1 MHNTYSDALDALLR
15 DHCQP
20 ATVRAIEQGA
30 DAAALWQALLESGFA
45 DCLLP
50 ESANGAGLPLSD
62 LAPVLYV
69 LGRHAM
75 PLPLAQTLFARV
87 LLNAHA
93 WRYPPSPSRWR
104 ASTMTAR
111 QRLLPMAATPAGS

>member
-20 ATVRAIEQGA
+20 ATVRAIEQR

-50 ESANGAGLPLSD
+50 ESADGAGLPLSD
-62 LAPVLYV
+62 LRPCCTCSAVTPC
-69 LGRHAM
+69 RCRSH
-75 PLPLAQTLFARV
+75 R
-87 LLNAHA
+87 
-93 WRYPPSPSRWR
+93 RCSR
-104 ASTMTAR
+104 ACC
-111 QRLLPMAATPAGS
+111 